1 MPAASALPAK
11 PGVEAPRV
19 LLREAELSDAPS
31 LAELYQ
37 EAKPDAVATPANMAA
52 YLNSGFALVVT
63 DAANRVLAAV
73 RWTSDPE
80 GWNVERVATRKAE
93 REQGYGRWLM
103 TKLEAMAIKGNVK
116 RLTLEI
122 DDPGLLRYYGRMGYH
137 PTEEGSLVLSKR
149 VGGVWQRQAGNER
162 RHGV

>member
-11 PGVEAPRV
+11 PGVDSPRV

-31 LAELYQ
+31 LAELYRA
-37 EAKPDAVATPANMAA
+37 AKPAPETTSAAMAA
-52 YLNSGFALVVT
+52 YLNSGYALVVS
-63 DAANRVLAAV
+63 DAYGRVLAAV

-80 GWNVERVATRKAE
+80 GWNVERVVTLATE

-116 RLTLEI
+116 SLTLEI
-122 DDPGLLRYYGRMGYH
+122 DDREQLRYYRRMGYH
-137 PTEEGSLVLSKR
+137 PTEEGGLVLSKR
-149 VGGVWQRQAGNER
+149 VGGVWQKQPVAGASR
-162 RHGV
+162 GL